1 MSRDDL
7 PTIDPGDVDALLAA
21 ADPLPAVQA
30 RALPVGEAQDVLCQA
45 LLVHLRGS
53 AAAVDAAAPTV
64 ADAADAAAPARP
76 RRPRRRLVTR
86 LALAVAVVFGLSMAA
101 LSLGTSG
108 DEPGTVWAAELVRLA
123 QASPLVLLDAPGWQV
138 SYADEQSAAVGE
150 LHFSLGPPPTASRT
164 PVSVTEPTDV
174 SNASAQLNWRPG
186 RLSMWT
192 RDRAASAS
200 VSTTAPVLGTTAH
213 VYQYDGGRP
222 GHQDVTALWRYDG
235 RVLEFRAGVADVA
248 AFEVL
253 LAALQRVDTDT
264 WLSAMPDSVV
274 KTSDRSK
281 VIAAMLRGV
290 ALPPGFDPASIKG
303 STLTKDRYQLG
314 AAVTGTVACT
324 WFKRWSDAG
333 KRGDHAG
340 VREAIAAM
348 ATAKEWPILDEMSK
362 SGAYPEV
369 LEQFAAA
376 MRDGRWYGR
385 PLEGDVD
392 SGLGCPSL
400 GIPLS

>member
-1 MSRDDL
+1 MSRDDIT
-7 PTIDPGDVDALLAA
+7 TIEPGDVDALLAA
-21 ADPLPAVQA
+21 ADPLPAARA
-30 RALPVGEAQDVLCQA
+30 RALPVGDAQDALCRE
-45 LLVHLRGS
+45 LLAQPRS
-53 AAAVDAAAPTV
+53 D
-64 ADAADAAAPARP
+64 ADAAAPARP

-86 LALAVAVVFGLSMAA
+86 LALAVAVVFAISLVA

-123 QASPLVLLDAPGWQV
+123 ESSPLVLLDAPGWQV
-138 SYADEQSAAVGE
+138 SYADEQSAQEGE
-150 LHFSLGPPPTASRT
+150 LHFSLGTPPAPSTTPMSASQQIDAPNTTA
-164 PVSVTEPTDV
+164 E
-174 SNASAQLNWRPG
+174 LNWRPG
-186 RLSMWT
+186 RLAMWT
-192 RDRAASAS
+192 RDRAASAD

-213 VYQYDGGRP
+213 VYRYEGGRP

-235 RVLEFRAGVADVA
+235 RVLEFRAGAADVA

-253 LAALQRVDTDT
+253 LAALKHVDTDT

-281 VIAAMLRGV
+281 VVGGMLRGV
-290 ALPPGFDPASIKG
+290 ALPPGFDP
-303 STLTKDRYQLG
+303 STITGEALTKDRYQLG
-314 AAVTGTVACT
+314 AAVAGTVACT
-324 WFKRWSDAG
+324 WIKRWSNARR
-333 KRGDHAG
+333 RGDRAG

-348 ATAKEWPILDEMSK
+348 ATAKDWPILREMAR

-376 MRDGRWYGR
+376 MRSGRWYGR